1 MPIKTNATMENM
13 NKVKFDEIEAGK
25 PYMIKISFDHPI
37 IIFCKEVKDIRWR
50 EKELITDGNVFS
62 ESYVKQQCYVS
73 IHRGDLI
80 FELDGK
86 EYNDFIE
93 AHKRYKEFFK
103 RLDAL

>member
-1 MPIKTNATMENM
+1 MKSTR
-13 NKVKFDEIEAGK
+13 FDEIEAGK
-25 PYMIKISFDHPI
+25 PYLIKIGYDPSV

-62 ESYVKQQCYVS
+62 ESYVMQQCYVS

-103 RLDAL
+103 SLDAL

>member
-1 MPIKTNATMENM
+1 MK
-13 NKVKFDEIEAGK
+13 KVIFDEIKANV
-25 PYMIKISFDHPI
+25 PYLIKIGCEPPI
-37 IIFCKEVKDIRWR
+37 VIYCKEVKEKRWR

-62 ESYVKQQCYVS
+62 ESYVMQQCYVS

-80 FELDGK
+80 FELDEK

-103 RLDAL
+103 TLDVF